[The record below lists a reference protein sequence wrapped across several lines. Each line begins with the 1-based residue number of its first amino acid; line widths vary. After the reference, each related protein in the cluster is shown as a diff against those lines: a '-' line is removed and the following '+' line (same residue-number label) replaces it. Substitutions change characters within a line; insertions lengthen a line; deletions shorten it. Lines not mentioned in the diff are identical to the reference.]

1 MRETLATSAV
11 LLRYGWRSTLG
22 AFLSKQES
30 LPLRMLMVFT
40 FSYLPLM
47 YFYQN
52 YKTLK
57 SLGDSESLKTLIID
71 WKLPPAAFVA
81 SSQVWSGLP
90 HMVWLGLCVILLAI
104 FFVGILA
111 VHLTSYRKDGDT
123 DLQWMQ
129 TFPVTMRSILWGRLL
144 QSTMLQPYFFLLV
157 LPFLLCF
164 AIVRRENLAFS
175 IVTASLIGWLGMLGI
190 SSLGMIF
197 NCFVSLRLTPGRQR
211 DIRFLATFL
220 LLTAFFLIYFPYI
233 SNEGAF
239 WRTIFRMSPFLQD
252 SLVIRFMERLLRSDA
267 SSIIPLL
274 SLLAGVLV
282 LAHGSVV
289 ISAGIVTRGSEA
301 QDEPIQKESRLLA
314 SLLHLFNPIVR
325 RELRTLIRDRSQWAT
340 LMTGPLLALVFVI
353 YNSFGTESLLHG
365 RSFLMLCLMMYIMV
379 TGFCLQMIFQR
390 ERPGLWFYAA
400 TPVLLSDVLRAQ
412 WKVPSVVFGLFYG
425 LAFLAFAPQ
434 SFWQDTD
441 ALVRLP
447 LGLYFA
453 FTAQKHLRTVAL
465 LSYAPARENT
475 VVKPLHLTIWL
486 SLTPPLTFLVFE
498 GEVWSVGAFLILFTG
513 LAHTFEK
520 KVLALEDDL
529 IDPSYPIPRK
539 ADLAQ
544 GFLAALVYVFA
555 LMTANGVASI
565 LNFNL
570 SVQFLTAALT
580 LWGLHCYYS
589 ACNAEDVPV
598 SFGSVRILDLL
609 VLGLAGTFILRA
621 AGFWDRMTSGSA
633 FLEHIYSLSDYP
645 AAPATAVLLFIVI
658 ARSVTE
664 ELIFRGLIQR
674 GLSSRIAVPFALII
688 SAGLTGLCHKP
699 QDFGPIFLTSVGSG
713 LLYHRTK
720 VLWPGIALAIGVQG
734 LRLFGF

>member
-1 MRETLATSAV
+1 MRETLATSSV

-22 AFLSKQES
+22 AFLSKQQS
-30 LPLRMLMVFT
+30 LTLRALMVFS
-40 FSYLPLM
+40 FSYMPLM

-57 SLGDSESLKTLIID
+57 SLGDSESLQILLVD

-81 SSQVWSGLP
+81 TSQVWSGLP
-90 HMVWLGLCVILLAI
+90 QMVWLGISVILLAI
-104 FFVGILA
+104 FFVSILA
-111 VHLTSYRKDGDT
+111 VHLTAYRKEGDP
-123 DLQWMQ
+123 DLEWMQ
-129 TFPVTMRSILWGRLL
+129 TFPITTRSILWGRLL

-157 LPFLLCF
+157 LPILLCF
-164 AIVRRENLAFS
+164 AIVRGENLAFS
-175 IVTASLIGWLGMLGI
+175 IVTASLIGWMVMLGT

-197 NCFVSLRLTPGRQR
+197 NCFVSLRLTAGRQR

-220 LLTAFFLIYFPYI
+220 LIAAFFSVYFPYI
-233 SNEGAF
+233 SHEGVF
-239 WRTIFRMSPFLQD
+239 WRTIFWMSPFLQD
-252 SLVIRFMERLLRSDA
+252 SLAIHFMERLLRSDA

-289 ISAGIVTRGSEA
+289 ISAGIVARGSEA
-301 QDEPIQKESRLLA
+301 QDEPIKKESRFLA
-314 SLLHLFNPIVR
+314 SLLNLFNPIVR

-340 LMTGPLLALVFVI
+340 LMTGPLLALAFVI
-353 YNSFGTESLLHG
+353 YNSFGIESLPHG
-365 RSFLMLCLMMYIMV
+365 RSFLTLCLMLYILMI
-379 TGFCLQMIFQR
+379 GLSLQMIFQR

-412 WKVPSVVFGLFYG
+412 SKVASVLFGLVYAVAFVVFVPSG
-425 LAFLAFAPQ
+425 
-434 SFWQDTD
+434 FWQDTD
-441 ALVRLP
+441 SLVRLP

-453 FTAQKHLRTVAL
+453 LTAEKHFRTVAL

-475 VVKPLHLTIWL
+475 VVKPLHFMIWL
-486 SLTPPLTFLVFE
+486 ALTPALTFLVLK

-520 KVLALEDDL
+520 KVLALEHDL
-529 IDPSYPIPRK
+529 IDPSYPIPCK

-544 GFLAALVYVFA
+544 GFLAALIYVCA
-555 LMTANGVASI
+555 LMTTHGIASFFN
-565 LNFNL
+565 LNL
-570 SVQFLTAALT
+570 SVQFLTAAVT

-589 ACNAEDVPV
+589 ACTAEDVPV
-598 SFGSVRILDLL
+598 YFAAVRFLDLL
-609 VLGLAGTFILRA
+609 FLGMGCAFILRT
-621 AGFWDRMTSGSA
+621 AGLWDRVTSGSA
-633 FLEHIYSLSDYP
+633 FLEHIYSLSHYP

-674 GLSSRIAVPFALII
+674 GLASRMAMPLALII
-688 SAGLTGLCHKP
+688 SAGLTTLCHKP
-699 QDFGPIFLTSVGSG
+699 QDFGPIFLTSLGSG
-713 LLYHRTK
+713 FLYHRTK
-720 VLWPGIALAIGVQG
+720 ILWPGIALAIAVQS